1 MAKSPCPVME
11 NGRTRK
17 TSNQSIANAMDEHT
31 VLSLSAILI
40 TGTVCQWIA
49 WRAKLPAII
58 FLLLSGIVAGPVL
71 GWLNPDRLLGDLLFP
86 FVSLAVAVI
95 LFEGSLTLK
104 FQEIPGL
111 ERVIRNMITFGML
124 VTWLITSVATR
135 WLLHFSWEVAFLFG
149 ALMVVTGPTVIVPM
163 LRTVRPNEN
172 VANILRWEGILID
185 PIGATMA
192 VLVYEFIIS
201 GGTTSGLGAGMRVF
215 GKSLAA
221 GLVIGAAGGQSFGVI
236 LRRHWIPQYLQ
247 SVAALSLA
255 CGAFAASNAL
265 EPESGLLAVTVMGVW
280 LANMR
285 GVELDEILDFKEN
298 LSVLFISMLFIL
310 LAARLDLDTLLGLGW
325 PALAVF
331 AFIQFLARP
340 LNAQISALGSKLSM
354 AERHLLAWI
363 APRGIIAAAISALFA
378 IKLEAVGYAEATRM
392 VPLTFMVIIGT
403 VLLQSATAGPIAK
416 WLNVAEPEPRGFLII
431 GANAVSRAIGSGLVA
446 NGFRVLLADQDW
458 NHITAAKMEGLPTY
472 YGNPVSEHA
481 ERNLRLIGIGR
492 LLALTP
498 NIELN
503 VLATQHYRL
512 EFGPNNLYTI
522 RIRRPENG
530 ADDRRAV
537 FKHGGQ
543 PLFREPV
550 IYNDLAER
558 LAGGAEI
565 KTTLLTERFSFEN
578 FLDQQE
584 NYRLAL
590 FAIDPQDRIHAF
602 TAKTAFRREPV
613 GKLSV

>member
-1 MAKSPCPVME
+1 M
-11 NGRTRK
+11 N
-17 TSNQSIANAMDEHT
+17 EHT

-40 TGTVCQWIA
+40 TGIFCQWIA

-58 FLLLSGIVAGPVL
+58 FLLLSGIVAGPVM
-71 GWLNPDRLLGDLLFP
+71 GWLNPDRLMGDLLFP
-86 FVSLAVAVI
+86 FVSLAVAII

-111 ERVIRNMITFGML
+111 QRVIRNMITFGMI
-124 VTWLITSVATR
+124 VTWLIAALATR

-201 GGTTSGLGAGMRVF
+201 GGTESGFGAGLMVF
-215 GKSLAA
+215 GKILVV
-221 GLVIGAAGGQSFGVI
+221 GLVLGVAGGQSFGVV
-236 LRRHWIPQYLQ
+236 LRRYWIPQYLQ

-255 CGAFAASNAL
+255 CGVFAASNAL

-280 LANMR
+280 LANMA

-310 LAARLDLDTLLGLGW
+310 LAARLDLDTLMGLGW

-378 IKLEAVGYAEATRM
+378 IKLEAIGYAEASRM

-403 VLLQSATAGPIAK
+403 VLLQSATAGPIAR
-416 WLNVAEPEPRGFLII
+416 WLGVAEPEPKGFLII
-431 GANAVSRAIGSGLVA
+431 GANAVSRAIGGGLVA

-458 NHITAAKMEGLPTY
+458 NDIKAAKMEGLPTY

-481 ERNLRLIGIGR
+481 ERNLRLVGIGR
-492 LLALTP
+492 VLALTP
-498 NIELN
+498 NMELN
-503 VLATQHYRL
+503 ALAAQHYRL
-512 EFGPNNLYTI
+512 EFGANNLYTV
-522 RIRRPENG
+522 RNRRPENG
-530 ADDRRAV
+530 TNESRAA

-543 PLFREPV
+543 PLFRKPI
-550 IYNDLAER
+550 IYQDLSER
-558 LAGGAEI
+558 LAGGAEV
-565 KTTLLTERFSFEN
+565 KTTLLTEKFSFES
-578 FLDQQE
+578 FLRQNE
-584 NYRLAL
+584 EHRLAL
-590 FAIDPQDRIHAF
+590 FAIDPQDRIHPF
-602 TAKTAFRREPV
+602 TAESGFSPEAGWKIISLSQTDEPNSKTLTKK
-613 GKLSV
+613 G

>member
-1 MAKSPCPVME
+1 M
-11 NGRTRK
+11 N
-17 TSNQSIANAMDEHT
+17 EHT
-31 VLSLSAILI
+31 VLSLSTILI
-40 TGTVCQWIA
+40 TGMACQWIA

-58 FLLLSGIVAGPVL
+58 FLLLSGIVAGPVM

-124 VTWLITSVATR
+124 VTWMIAALATR

-172 VANILRWEGILID
+172 VANILKWEGILID

-192 VLVYEFIIS
+192 VLVYEIIIS
-201 GGTTSGLGAGMRVF
+201 GGTTSGFGAGMLVF
-215 GKSLAA
+215 GKSLVV
-221 GLVIGAAGGQSFGVI
+221 GLVLGGAGGQSFGVV
-236 LRRHWIPQYLQ
+236 LRRYWIPQYLQ
-247 SVAALSLA
+247 SFAALSLA
-255 CGAFAASNAL
+255 CGVFATSNAL
-265 EPESGLLAVTVMGVW
+265 VPESGLLAVTVMGVW

-378 IKLEAVGYAEATRM
+378 IKLEAIGYAEASRM

-416 WLNVAEPEPRGFLII
+416 WLKVAEPEPKGFLII
-431 GANAVSRAIGSGLVA
+431 GANAVSRAIGGGLVA

-458 NHITAAKMEGLPTY
+458 NHIKAAKMEGLPTY

-481 ERNLRLIGIGR
+481 ERNLRLVGIGR
-492 LLALTP
+492 VLALTP
-498 NIELN
+498 NVELN
-503 VLATQHYRL
+503 VLAAQHFRL
-512 EFGPNNLYTI
+512 EFGANNLYTI
-522 RIRRPENG
+522 RNRRLENG
-530 ADDRRAV
+530 GDDRRSA

-543 PLFREPV
+543 PLFREPI

-558 LAGGAEI
+558 LAGGAEV
-565 KTTLLTERFSFEN
+565 KTTLLTEKFPFDSFLGQKEEN
-578 FLDQQE
+578 
-584 NYRLAL
+584 RLAL
-590 FAIDPQDRIHAF
+590 FAIDPNERIHAF
-602 TAKTAFRREPV
+602 TAETDFSPEAGWKIIGLSKTDEPH
-613 GKLSV
+613 